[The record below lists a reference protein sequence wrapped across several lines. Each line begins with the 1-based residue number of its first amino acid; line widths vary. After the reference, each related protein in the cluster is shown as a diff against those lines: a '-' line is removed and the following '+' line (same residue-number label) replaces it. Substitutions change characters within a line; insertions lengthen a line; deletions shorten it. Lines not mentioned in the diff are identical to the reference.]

1 MDQSTWPQFNL
12 KPYCFD
18 TEMLQEFLFSLAE
31 KNKNSI
37 SNCVSLSGYF
47 KESNVAAFIFE
58 MSEKF
63 ELDNEARFLAIE
75 IFDKFMAAHLTEIY
89 QAIKKNKHKDWNS
102 IIKKIKDQIVLRSL
116 TCIQL
121 ANKFSNSKNVIKLS
135 SIQDLLIELGYKF
148 SFESILNSELRVL
161 KYLDFR
167 LNILTPYNVVETL
180 LEILGHNLKN
190 SQPKALYIISIRLLE
205 SFYFCKEQIYKR
217 LYESFSGKAKDHTER
232 QFKPQTFTNIVVIF

>member
-1 MDQSTWPQFNL
+1 
-12 KPYCFD
+12 
-18 TEMLQEFLFSLAE
+18 
-31 KNKNSI
+31 
-37 SNCVSLSGYF
+37 
-47 KESNVAAFIFE
+47 
-58 MSEKF
+58 
-63 ELDNEARFLAIE
+63 
-75 IFDKFMAAHLTEIY
+75 MAAHLTEIH

-232 QFKPQTFTNIVVIF
+232 QFKPQTFTTIVVIFYFSRKQLFVLENDYLYLASALISASAHVLNHKDSNYNEMVIYCGKIL